1 MSNFSSDHIFCF
13 LFLVFP
19 LFFLMICQEKDLES
33 NFKRWKNGLLPRHEL
48 QQLQLN
54 SGFLIYI
61 KITNHEPFLVWNPQ
75 THV

>member
-1 MSNFSSDHIFCF
+1 
-13 LFLVFP
+13 
-19 LFFLMICQEKDLES
+19 MICQEKDLES

-61 KITNHEPFLVWNPQ
+61 KITNHEPFLVSNPQ
-75 THV
+75 SHV